1 MCSAQAKFGIAK
13 LDEMLGGGLDRDT
26 VNLIVGRNGVGKTIL
41 ASQWAAEGAR
51 NGEKVVYI
59 LTTMSRNSCR
69 SYLGSFSFMKD
80 VYDSIEWV
88 FLDVDVRNL
97 LPLTKENFTKLVSGI
112 FETGLDSVDRLVFDS
127 VTSVE
132 KAFADPVLYR
142 RALNYLA
149 DLCYDND
156 VTAIIVEEAPLYG
169 EFGEAKALS
178 ECVIHLDILRVPGGY
193 GRAMRIIKKYR
204 TDHPLDW
211 IPYDITGDG
220 IVVKEGRYVRVSYEF
235 HYESG

>member
-1 MCSAQAKFGIAK
+1 MCSEPARFGIEK
-13 LDEMLGGGLDRDT
+13 LDEVLGGGLDRDT
-26 VNLIVGRNGVGKTIL
+26 MNLIVGRNGVGKTIL

-51 NGEKVVYI
+51 NGENVAYI

-69 SYLGSFSFMKD
+69 NYLGSFGFMD
-80 VYDSIEWV
+80 GVYDKIEWV
-88 FLDVDVRNL
+88 FLDVDIRNL
-97 LPLTKENFTKLVSGI
+97 LPLTRENFTKVVSGI
-112 FETGLDSVDRLVFDS
+112 LKSKLKDLDRIVFDS

-142 RALNYLA
+142 RSLNYFA

-178 ECVIHLDILRVPGGY
+178 ECVIHLDILRVPRGY
-193 GRAMRIIKKYR
+193 ARAMRIIKKYR
-204 TDHPLDW
+204 TSHPLDW
-211 IPYDITGDG
+211 IPYEITDRG
-220 IVVKEGRYVRVSYEF
+220 VVIKEGRYVRVSYEF
-235 HYESG
+235 YYESG